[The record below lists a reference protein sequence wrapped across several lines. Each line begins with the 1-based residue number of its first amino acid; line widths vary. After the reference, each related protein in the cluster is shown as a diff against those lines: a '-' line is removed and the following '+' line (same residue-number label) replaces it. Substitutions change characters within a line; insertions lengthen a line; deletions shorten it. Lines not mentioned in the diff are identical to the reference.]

1 MALRK
6 VDIED
11 LNFNPMTLIGDEW
24 MLITAKKGDESFN
37 TMTASWGHLGSLWG
51 KLTAT
56 IYIRPQRYTKEF
68 VDQSDYF
75 SLSFFPQEF
84 KKDLGYLG
92 KASGRDGD
100 KIANTS
106 LTPEG
111 NDNSVYFKE
120 AKLVFICKK
129 MYRAPIRE
137 EGFLE
142 DGVVEAYYPNK
153 DFHDMYVGEIIE
165 VLVDDK

>member
-1 MALRK
+1 MALQK
-6 VDIED
+6 VDVKD
-11 LNFNPMTLIGDEW
+11 LNFNAMTMINEEW
-24 MLITAKKGDESFN
+24 MLITAKKEDGSFN
-37 TMTASWGHLGSLWG
+37 TMTASWGHLGALWG

-68 VDQSDYF
+68 VDDSQYF
-75 SLSFFPQEF
+75 SLSFFPQDC

-100 KIANTS
+100 KVANTS

-111 NDNSVYFKE
+111 NDKAVYFKE

-129 MYRAPIRE
+129 MYRAPIKE
-137 EGFLE
+137 EGFIDE
-142 DGVVEAYYPNK
+142 SVVETYYQNK
-153 DFHDMYVGEIIE
+153 DFHDMYVGEIVE
-165 VLVDDK
+165 VLVDEK